1 METDLSALCKAAQM
15 KISSRIKTSRRDI
28 KHQNNSRQPG
38 KREGEVTKEL
48 VLKQR
53 LYQITDQPE
62 DEKNIRKM
70 QKVDLMCPKTVQKTT

>member
-1 METDLSALCKAAQM
+1 MIGWEGRLGDRLV
-15 KISSRIKTSRRDI
+15 SSLQGCTNNNKLQNTTSRRDI

-38 KREGEVTKEL
+38 KKEGEVTKEL

-62 DEKNIRKM
+62 HEKKIRKM
-70 QKVDLMCPKTVQKTT
+70 